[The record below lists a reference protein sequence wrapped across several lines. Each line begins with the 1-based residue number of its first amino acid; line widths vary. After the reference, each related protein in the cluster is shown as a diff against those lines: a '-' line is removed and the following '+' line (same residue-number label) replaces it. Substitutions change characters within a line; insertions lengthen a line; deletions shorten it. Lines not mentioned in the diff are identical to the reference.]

1 MLEELG
7 IRAKEAE
14 KELMVATTV
23 EKNAALKSIAEA
35 LVMSAD
41 EIIEANAKD
50 IQNGID
56 NGMSKAL
63 LDRLKLDRERIEGMA
78 QGVMDVVSL
87 PDPVGRVLNSFERP
101 NGLKIEKVSTPLG
114 VIGVIFE
121 ARPNVTSDAA
131 ALALKSGNAVILRG
145 GKEAINSNTKIA
157 QVMRAA
163 VKETGMNE
171 DVIQLVENTTRESST
186 ALMTLNEYV
195 DVLIPRGGA
204 GLIQAVVKNATVPV
218 IETGVGNCHV
228 YVDRDA
234 DIDMAVEIVF
244 NAKTNR
250 PSVCNA
256 AESLLIHK
264 DVAKEALVKI
274 KNKLDEKE
282 VELVGDKE
290 TIDILK
296 NSDEVSDGF
305 DIEEATDD
313 DWATEYLDYKMSVKI
328 VDTLEEAIEH
338 IYQYS
343 TGHSECIVTESI
355 DRANEFMDRVDSAA
369 VYVNASTRFTD
380 GGEFGFGAEIG
391 ISTQKLH
398 ARGPIG
404 LPELQ
409 SFKYKIYGNGQ
420 IR

>member
-14 KELMVATTV
+14 KELMVASTID
-23 EKNAALKSIAEA
+23 KNNALKTIAEA
-35 LVMSAD
+35 LVLCAD

-78 QGVMDVVSL
+78 QGVKDVISL
-87 PDPVGRVLNSFERP
+87 PDPVGRMLNSFTRP

-163 VKETGMNE
+163 VKESGMNE

-195 DVLIPRGGA
+195 DVLIPR
-204 GLIQAVVKNATVPV
+204 
-218 IETGVGNCHV
+218 
-228 YVDRDA
+228 
-234 DIDMAVEIVF
+234 
-244 NAKTNR
+244 
-250 PSVCNA
+250 
-256 AESLLIHK
+256 
-264 DVAKEALVKI
+264 
-274 KNKLDEKE
+274 
-282 VELVGDKE
+282 
-290 TIDILK
+290 
-296 NSDEVSDGF
+296 
-305 DIEEATDD
+305 
-313 DWATEYLDYKMSVKI
+313 
-328 VDTLEEAIEH
+328 
-338 IYQYS
+338 
-343 TGHSECIVTESI
+343 
-355 DRANEFMDRVDSAA
+355 
-369 VYVNASTRFTD
+369 
-380 GGEFGFGAEIG
+380 EIG
-391 ISTQKLH
+391 RAH
-398 ARGPIG
+398 V
-404 LPELQ
+404 
-409 SFKYKIYGNGQ
+409 
-420 IR
+420 